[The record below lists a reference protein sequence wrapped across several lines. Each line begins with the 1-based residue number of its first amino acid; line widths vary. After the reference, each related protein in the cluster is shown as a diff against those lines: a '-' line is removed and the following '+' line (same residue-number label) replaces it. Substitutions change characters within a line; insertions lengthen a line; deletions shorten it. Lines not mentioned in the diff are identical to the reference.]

1 MSSDNPEPSSSKA
14 AEVPPEPQIHVKA
27 SGNAILRGNPLLK
40 YITHVPWEFDDR
52 MLADYVMGQ
61 TTCALYLSVRYHNLN
76 PDYIHDRLKILGK
89 NYLLRVLL
97 VMVDIKDPHHA
108 IKTLTRISI
117 LANLTIMLCRSSEEA
132 GKIIERYKIYQNK
145 PPDLIMEK
153 KEADPYSRIMSALI
167 TIRSINKTDA
177 TILLSTYGTLRGILK
192 ASENSLSLCPGIGP
206 QKASR
211 LYKTLHESFLK
222 GDLNC
227 RQRFTKSNFL
237 YLKQCHCGISL
248 MLLIIYRDKKN
259 KN

>member
-1 MSSDNPEPSSSKA
+1 
-14 AEVPPEPQIHVKA
+14 
-27 SGNAILRGNPLLK
+27 
-40 YITHVPWEFDDR
+40 

-97 VMVDIKDPHHA
+97 VMVFRHNFSLFDTVLFLLQDCKKITYYYFQVDIKDPHHA

-153 KEADPYSRIMSALI
+153 KEADPYSRVS
-167 TIRSINKTDA
+167 IR
-177 TILLSTYGTLRGILK
+177 
-192 ASENSLSLCPGIGP
+192 
-206 QKASR
+206 Q
-211 LYKTLHESFLK
+211 
-222 GDLNC
+222 
-227 RQRFTKSNFL
+227 
-237 YLKQCHCGISL
+237 
-248 MLLIIYRDKKN
+248 
-259 KN
+259 